1 LTPDALDG
9 WERTHLSTEIT
20 EKDVDNHVLVMGWV
34 FRRRDHGG
42 VIFVDLRD
50 RSGLVQLVFN
60 PEHSPETHG
69 KAHGLRP
76 EWVLAARG
84 VVRRRPEESLNPD
97 MATGTIEVFVD
108 ELKILNVS
116 DSPPFPIDD
125 DVPPTDAIR
134 LRYRYLD
141 LRRLGGARRNLLV
154 RHRFLS
160 LVRNFLNEESF
171 VEIETPFLTTS
182 TPEGARDYLVP
193 SRVSP
198 GSFYALPQ
206 SPQIF
211 KQLLMVAGFERYY
224 QVVRCFRDED
234 LRADRQ
240 PEFTQL
246 DMETSFIEETRLFDI
261 VERMIV
267 KIFRT
272 ILDLDVPRPFAI
284 LAYQEAMARY
294 GLDKPDVRFGME
306 LKELTDIV
314 KATGFSVFRSV
325 VESGGIVKAL
335 KVENGQRLSRKDL
348 DELRDFAAIYRGKG
362 VAYTRIKEGGEWQSP
377 IAKFL
382 SDTERS
388 AINERTEAVPGDV
401 ILFAADSDRIVND
414 VLGNLRNHLAD
425 KLEEIPKDQFRFVW
439 ITDFPMFEY
448 DEDEKRYKAM
458 HHPFT
463 SPKDEDLDLI
473 RTDPSRVR
481 ARAYDLVLNG
491 AEIGGGS
498 MRIHRSDVQELVF
511 AALGIGAEEAQAKFG
526 FLLEALKYGAPP
538 HGGIAFGVDRILAIL
553 TGADSIR
560 EVIAFPKTQKA
571 VCPLTGAPGPV
582 TAEQLKELGLK
593 ITLKK

>member
-9 WERTHLSTEIT
+9 WERTHLSTEVS
-20 EKDVDNHVLVMGWV
+20 EKDVDKHVLVMGWA

-60 PEHSPETHG
+60 PEHSPDSHT
-69 KAHGLRP
+69 KAHVLRP
-76 EWVLAARG
+76 EWVVAARG
-84 VVRRRPEESLNPD
+84 VVRMRPDESINPD
-97 MATGTIEVFVD
+97 MATGTIEVFV
-108 ELKILNVS
+108 EEVKILNRS

-125 DVPPTDAIR
+125 EVPPTDAVR

-141 LRRLGGARRNLLV
+141 LRRLGGARHNLLV
-154 RHRFLS
+154 RHRFAS
-160 LVRNFLNEESF
+160 LVRNYLNDEGF
-171 VEIETPFLTTS
+171 IDIETPYLTTS

-193 SRVSP
+193 SRVNP

-224 QVVRCFRDED
+224 QIVRCFRDED

-246 DMETSFIEETRLFDI
+246 DMETSFIEEKRLFDI

-267 KIFRT
+267 KVFSE
-272 ILDLDVPRPFAI
+272 ILHLNVPRPFPI
-284 LAYQEAMARY
+284 LPYKEAMARY
-294 GLDKPDVRFGME
+294 GLDKPDIRFGME
-306 LKELTDIV
+306 LTDITDSV
-314 KATGFSVFRSV
+314 KSTGFSVFRSV

-362 VAYTRIKEGGEWQSP
+362 VAYTRIKEGDEWQSP

-382 SDTERS
+382 QDAERA
-388 AINERTEAVPGDV
+388 AIVERTAAKPGDV
-401 ILFAADSDRIVND
+401 ILFAADSEKIVND

-425 KLEEIPKDQFRFVW
+425 KLGEIPKDQFRLVW

-448 DEDEKRYKAM
+448 DEDEKRYQAM

-463 SPKDEDLDLI
+463 SPKEEDMDSLQ
-473 RTDPSRVR
+473 TDPSRVR

-491 AEIGGGS
+491 SEIGGGS
-498 MRIHRSDVQELVF
+498 MRIHRSDVQERVF
-511 AALGIGAEEAQAKFG
+511 AALGIGAEEAKDKFG

-553 TGADSIR
+553 TGAESIR

-571 VCPLTGAPGPV
+571 VCPLTGAPTPV
-582 TAEQLKELGLK
+582 TGEQLKELGLK
-593 ITLKK
+593 ISIKK